1 MHLWVDNIL
10 KVSFHQQVETIGDAY
25 VVASGKRCEK
35 NVFLWRCYYSNTID
49 FNPMKLKVHKCS
61 NERSLLQ

>member
-1 MHLWVDNIL
+1 MTLDFSCFIVLTRHFSMHLGVDNIL

-35 NVFLWRCYYSNTID
+35 KCFSLEVLLLKYY
-49 FNPMKLKVHKCS
+49 
-61 NERSLLQ
+61 